1 MAAPPGE
8 NVNFRTMNKLRRTRI
23 ARISLI
29 QNLQDLF
36 LIAIGVML
44 AAVGLKGFLLPNEFL
59 DGGVTGISLLVSRLT
74 GWNISVLLIII
85 NMPFILLAYRQ
96 LSISFTLK
104 ALAAIVGL
112 AASLVFIE
120 IPAITSDK
128 LLIAIFGG
136 FFLGAGIGMSVR
148 GGAVLDGTE
157 VLALYIN
164 RKTVLSVGEVIMYFN
179 VLIFSVAAILVNVET
194 ALYAML
200 TYLCAS
206 KTVDY
211 VIQGFEEY
219 IAITV
224 ISPESELI
232 RKTLTLKL
240 KKGVTVFKGKSG
252 YGKRGQS
259 DDVDIIYTVVTR
271 LEVHKIVDEIEKI
284 DESAFVV
291 QHNINDTKGGMIK
304 RRATH
309 AP

>member
-1 MAAPPGE
+1 MSLA
-8 NVNFRTMNKLRRTRI
+8 RKTRI
-23 ARISLI
+23 ARLNLI
-29 QNLQDLF
+29 QNTQDIV
-36 LIAIGVML
+36 LISIGVLL
-44 AAVGLKGFLLPNEFL
+44 AALGLKGFLLPNGFL
-59 DGGVTGISLLVSRLT
+59 DGGVTGISLLISRLT
-74 GWNISVLLIII
+74 GWSISVLLIVI
-85 NMPFILLAYRQ
+85 NIPFILLAYRQ
-96 LSISFTLK
+96 LSITFTLK

-120 IPAITSDK
+120 IPTITSDK

-164 RKTVLSVGEVIMYFN
+164 RKTVLSMGEVIMYFN
-179 VLIFSVAAILVNVET
+179 VVIFSVAAILINIET

-200 TYLCAS
+200 TYLSAS
-206 KTVDY
+206 KTVDFI
-211 VIQGFEEY
+211 IQGFEEY
-219 IAITV
+219 IALTI
-224 ISPESELI
+224 ISGESELI

-240 KKGVTVFKGKSG
+240 RKGVTVFKGKSG

-259 DDVDIIYTVVTR
+259 DNEIDIVYTVVTR
-271 LEVHKIVDEIEKI
+271 LEVHKIIDEIEKI
-284 DESAFVV
+284 DEKAFIV

-309 AP
+309 G